1 MALDFTALKSKLNSF
16 NRTPRDENLWK
27 PKEGKNIIR
36 IVPSKESPQ
45 NPFIELHFH
54 YLGNKTYLSPLSYG
68 NRDPIAEFADGL
80 KADQNRDPKERWAE
94 ARPFMPKLRTYV
106 TVIVRGEE
114 EKGVR
119 FYSFGQTVYKEIL
132 SYIND
137 PDYGDITDPKT
148 GRDIVLE
155 YTDKKNSDTNFAKT
169 SLKVKPA
176 VSPLG
181 TKEQLEVWMEVQPDL
196 RAMYVEPSYNELKA
210 VLATYLD
217 PEASVIP
224 AAQAASS
231 PASKTVEAAA
241 PKKEAVKTV
250 VDEFAD
256 LFDKED

>member
-1 MALDFTALKSKLNSF
+1 MALDFAALKGKLNSF

-36 IVPSKESPQ
+36 IVPSKETPA
-45 NPFIELHFH
+45 NPFVELHFH

-80 KADQNRDPKERWAE
+80 KSDPNRDPKERWAE
-94 ARPFMPKLRTYV
+94 ARPFMPKLRTY
-106 TVIVRGEE
+106 TTIIVRGEE

-137 PDYGDITDPKT
+137 PDYGDITDPTT

-169 SLKVKPA
+169 SIKVKPA
-176 VSPLG
+176 VSALG
-181 TKEQLEVWMEVQPDL
+181 TKEQMKVWMETQPDL
-196 RAMYVEPSYNELKA
+196 RAMYVEPSYNELKS
-210 VLATYLD
+210 VLAAYLD

-224 AAQAASS
+224 SAQASS
-231 PASKTVEAAA
+231 VPESKTAAAAA
-241 PKKEAVKTV
+241 PKKEVVKSA
-250 VDEFAD
+250 VDEFD
-256 LFDKED
+256 SLFNNED